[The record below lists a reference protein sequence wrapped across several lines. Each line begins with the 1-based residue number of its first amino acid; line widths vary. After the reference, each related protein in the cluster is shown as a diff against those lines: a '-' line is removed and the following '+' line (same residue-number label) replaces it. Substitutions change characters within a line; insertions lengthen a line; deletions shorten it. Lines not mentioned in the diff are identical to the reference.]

1 MTRTFTSREDVRPL
15 SIIAAAVVIACLYFA
30 RVVFIP
36 IALALLVSLL
46 LTPVITFL
54 ETIKLPRLFAIFLV
68 VVSFVGLAGLI
79 GWESSQQFIELTNQL
94 PAYKNNLDDKISAL
108 RGSGGQNLSKA
119 AATVNDLEKEIA
131 TAVPGSPPTSAIGK
145 AAAKPG
151 SSPSQPLAVQ
161 VVPPANPLESVMQ
174 MLGPLA
180 TAAIVIVFTIFMLM
194 GREDLRNRF
203 IRLAGGGH
211 LTVMTQALDEAT
223 HRIHRYLFLQLMVN
237 AGYGLVIGIALHLIG
252 IPNASLWGVSAA
264 ILRFLPYIGPP
275 TAALM
280 PIVLSLAVFPGWYH
294 ALVTMSLFV
303 VVELTVTN
311 FVEPRLYGAHV
322 GLSPL
327 AVLVAAVFWSLIWGF
342 PGLVLSTPLTV
353 CLVVM
358 GRYVPSLVFLSVLL
372 GDEPV
377 LSPESQYYQRLLATD
392 QNEARRILEL
402 YLKEKSL
409 EELYSS
415 VVIPALSLAERDRH
429 SNKLDE
435 DTKDFIYQST
445 RELVEEL
452 GDNPIEPTPNA
463 VVGKDSAESA
473 QSQNEDTRRLDV
485 LCIPARDTADEVV
498 ALILCQLLERQGH
511 SAWSIPIGTTAEML
525 SQVTKA
531 KPSLVC
537 ISALPP
543 FALEHARGLFN
554 KLRLQSSDL
563 HVVICL
569 WQFEGDAQK
578 VAARFKLTLGDGF
591 FTTLHQVLQDAAFRF
606 QTHNT

>member
-1 MTRTFTSREDVRPL
+1 MTRIPTSREDSRPL

-46 LTPVITFL
+46 LTPVIIFL
-54 ETIKLPRLFAIFLV
+54 ETIKLPRLFAIFMV
-68 VVSFVGLAGLI
+68 VVSFVGLVGLI
-79 GWESSQQFIELTNQL
+79 GWKSSQQFIDLTNQL
-94 PAYKNNLDDKISAL
+94 PAYKDNLDDKIRAL
-108 RGSGGQNLSKA
+108 RGSRSQSLNQA
-119 AATVNDLEKEIA
+119 AAAVEDLEKEVA
-131 TAVPGSPPTSAIGK
+131 TAVPGSPATNEIGK
-145 AAAKPG
+145 TAAKPG

-161 VVPPANPLESVMQ
+161 VVPPANPLESAMQ

-223 HRIHRYLFLQLMVN
+223 HRIHRYLLLQLMVN

-252 IPNASLWGVSAA
+252 IPNASLWGVGAA
-264 ILRFLPYIGPP
+264 MLRFLPYIGPP
-275 TAALM
+275 TAALL

-294 ALVTMSLFV
+294 ALATMSLFV
-303 VVELTVTN
+303 VVELAVTN

-358 GRYVPSLVFLSVLL
+358 GRYVPSLGFLSVLL

-452 GDNPIEPTPNA
+452 GDNPVEPTPNV
-463 VVGKDSAESA
+463 VVGQGSAKSA

-511 SAWSIPIGTTAEML
+511 TAQSIPIGTTAEMS
-525 SQVTKA
+525 SQVRDA
-531 KPSLVC
+531 KPGLVC

-543 FALEHARGLFN
+543 FALEHARELYS
-554 KLRLQSSDL
+554 KMRLQSPDL

-578 VAARFKLTLGDGF
+578 VAARFKLTPGDRF

-606 QTHNT
+606 QTHNV

>member
-1 MTRTFTSREDVRPL
+1 VTRTSTSREGFQPL
-15 SIIAAAVVIACLYFA
+15 SIIAAAVVISCLYFA

-36 IALALLVSLL
+36 IALALLASLL

-54 ETIKLPRLFAIFLV
+54 ETIKLPRLLAIFLV

-79 GWESSQQFIELTNQL
+79 GWESSQQFIDLTNQL
-94 PAYKNNLDDKISAL
+94 PAYANNLDDKIRAL
-108 RGSGGQNLSKA
+108 RGYRNQSLNKA
-119 AATVNDLEKEIA
+119 AAAVEHLEAEVA
-131 TAVPGSPPTSAIGK
+131 TAVPGSPATNGIGK
-145 AAAKPG
+145 AVAKPG

-161 VVPPANPLESVMQ
+161 VVPPANPLESVIQ

-180 TAAIVIVFTIFMLM
+180 TVAIVIVFTIFMLM

-211 LTVMTQALDEAT
+211 LTVMTQALDDAT
-223 HRIHRYLFLQLMVN
+223 HRIHRYLLLQLMVN
-237 AGYGLVIGIALHLIG
+237 AGYGLVIGMALHLIG
-252 IPNASLWGVSAA
+252 IPNASLWGVGAA
-264 ILRFLPYIGPP
+264 MLRFLPYIGPP

-294 ALVTMSLFV
+294 ALATMSLFV
-303 VVELTVTN
+303 IVELGVTN

-358 GRYVPSLVFLSVLL
+358 GRYVPSLAFLSVLL

-392 QNEARRILEL
+392 QSEARRILEL
-402 YLKEKSL
+402 YLKDKTL

-429 SNKLDE
+429 SNKGSA
-435 DTKDFIYQST
+435 KST
-445 RELVEEL
+445 
-452 GDNPIEPTPNA
+452 
-463 VVGKDSAESA
+463 
-473 QSQNEDTRRLDV
+473 QSQNEDTQRLDV

-511 SAWSIPIGTTAEML
+511 TARSIPIGTTAERL
-525 SQVTKA
+525 LQVTDA
-531 KPSLVC
+531 KPRLVC

-543 FALEHARGLFN
+543 FALGHARELYS
-554 KLRLQSSDL
+554 KLLLQSPDL
-563 HVVICL
+563 HVLICV
-569 WQFEGDAQK
+569 WQFEGDAEK
-578 VAARFKLTLGDGF
+578 VSARFKLTSGDRF
-591 FTTLHQVLQDAAFRF
+591 FTTLDQVLQDTAFRF
-606 QTHNT
+606 QTHNA

>member
-1 MTRTFTSREDVRPL
+1 VTQTSTSREDSRPL

-36 IALALLVSLL
+36 VALALLVSLL
-46 LTPVITFL
+46 LTPVIIFL
-54 ETIKLPRLFAIFLV
+54 ETIKLPRVFAILLV
-68 VVSFVGLAGLI
+68 VVSFVGLAGVI

-94 PAYKNNLDDKISAL
+94 PAYKSNLDDKIRAL
-108 RGSGGQNLSKA
+108 RGSRSQSLNKA
-119 AATVNDLEKEIA
+119 AATVNDLEKEVA
-131 TAVPGSPPTSAIGK
+131 TAVPGSPPTNETEK
-145 AAAKPG
+145 PAAKPG
-151 SSPSQPLAVQ
+151 SSPAQPLTVQ
-161 VVPPANPLESVMQ
+161 VVPPANPLESVVQ

-211 LTVMTQALDEAT
+211 LAVLTQALDDAT
-223 HRIHRYLFLQLMVN
+223 RRIHRYLLLQLMVN
-237 AGYGLVIGIALHLIG
+237 VAYGLVIGVGLHLIG
-252 IPNASLWGVSAA
+252 IPHASLWGVGAA
-264 ILRFLPYIGPP
+264 VLRFLPYIGPP
-275 TAALM
+275 ASALM

-294 ALVTMSLFV
+294 ALATLSLFV
-303 VVELTVTN
+303 IVEVTVTN

-358 GRYVPSLVFLSVLL
+358 GRYVPSLAFLSILL

-377 LSPESQYYQRLLATD
+377 LSPESRYYQRLLATD

-409 EELYSS
+409 EDLYSS
-415 VVIPALSLAERDRH
+415 VVIPALTLAERDRH

-435 DTKDFIYQST
+435 DTEDFIYQST

-452 GDNPIEPTPNA
+452 GDSPVAPSPNGVA
-463 VVGKDSAESA
+463 GPDPGESA
-473 QSQNEDTRRLDV
+473 QTPNEETRRMDV

-498 ALILCQLLERQGH
+498 ALIMSQLLERQGR
-511 SAWSIPIGTTAEML
+511 SARGIPIGTTAEML
-525 SQVTKA
+525 SQVTDA
-531 KPSLVC
+531 KPRLVC

-543 FALEHARGLFN
+543 FALEHARGLYS
-554 KLRLQSSDL
+554 KLRLQSPDL
-563 HVVICL
+563 HIVICL

-578 VAARFKLTLGDGF
+578 AAARFKLTPGDGF

-606 QTHNT
+606 QMQNA